1 MIVSIVLSVMGDIMY
16 IAVQRIISCQ
26 KLLERHIDEFE
37 PCKVVVSK
45 DLPLDIV
52 LDTEIYRHKK
62 YEYIVVG
69 DKKTF
74 IQQIC
79 MAKLKAYV
87 ENRVLNEEPVLLIEN
102 ELDNIVREL
111 SYDYIRDNEQKIVFR
126 KCNQDSQFMTL
137 NEIAVIVE
145 KNNKILQGLKF
156 DDKPHWG
163 SDSTFTRA
171 GYSVERGIYAA
182 DRLKILFKMSDE
194 CGRKL
199 SNDFENYCWFIEN
212 KRSNGKVYYA
222 NRRRRRD
229 LIALKHYETHNGEK
243 KFIEDYGND
252 R

>member
-1 MIVSIVLSVMGDIMY
+1 MY

-45 DLPLDIV
+45 DLPIDIV
-52 LDTEIYRHKK
+52 LDTKIYCHKEN
-62 YEYIVVG
+62 EYIVVG

-87 ENRVLNEEPVLLIEN
+87 ENRVLNEEPVLLIEH
-102 ELDNIVREL
+102 ELDNIVREFP
-111 SYDYIRDNEQKIVFR
+111 YDHIRHYEDRLK
-126 KCNQDSQFMTL
+126 KCNKDENIMFLHEMMVHL
-137 NEIAVIVE
+137 NNTDKLLKNIHLE
-145 KNNKILQGLKF
+145 KNKLQDNK
-156 DDKPHWG
+156 PRWG

-182 DRLKILFKMSDE
+182 DRLKVLFKMSDE

-199 SNDFENYCWFIEN
+199 SNDFEDYCWFIEN

-229 LIALKHYETHNGEK
+229 LAALKYYETHNGEK

>member
-1 MIVSIVLSVMGDIMY
+1 MGDIMY

-45 DLPLDIV
+45 DLPIDIV
-52 LDTEIYRHKK
+52 LDTKIYCHKEN
-62 YEYIVVG
+62 EYIVVG

-87 ENRVLNEEPVLLIEN
+87 ENRVLNEETVLLIEH

-111 SYDYIRDNEQKIVFR
+111 PYDHIRHYEDRLK
-126 KCNQDSQFMTL
+126 KCNKDENIMFLHEMMVHL
-137 NEIAVIVE
+137 NNTDKLLKNIHLE
-145 KNNKILQGLKF
+145 KNKLQDNK
-156 DDKPHWG
+156 PRWG

-182 DRLKILFKMSDE
+182 DRLKVLFKMSDE

-199 SNDFENYCWFIEN
+199 SNDFEDYCWFIEN

-229 LIALKHYETHNGEK
+229 LAALKYYETHNGEK